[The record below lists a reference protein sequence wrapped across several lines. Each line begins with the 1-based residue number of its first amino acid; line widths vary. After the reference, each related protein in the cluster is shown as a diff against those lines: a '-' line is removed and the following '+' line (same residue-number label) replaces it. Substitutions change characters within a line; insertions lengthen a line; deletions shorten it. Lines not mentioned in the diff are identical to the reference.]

1 MLAGEAVIATWN
13 GIAPEGRGEF
23 YDWHIKEHIPERVGI
38 PGFRRGRRY
47 VALTP
52 ETHPEFFTLYETDTM
67 QVLQGVDYANRLN
80 APTPWTRSATAH
92 FRDTAR
98 ALARV
103 LVSEGPGMGGVLL
116 TVRFDSEPS
125 RIPALSTLVRR
136 TSERPRVC
144 GAHLG
149 IADDAASQVR
159 TAEAKGRTDIQPP
172 PTWFMMVEATDAEA
186 LAEVLP
192 EQALSEAGAR
202 APFHRGLY
210 RLEYVRTKTA
220 FGI

>member
-13 GIAPEGRGEF
+13 GITPEGRDEF
-23 YDWHIKEHIPERVGI
+23 YAWHIQEHIPERVGI

-47 VALTP
+47 LAVTP

-80 APTPWTRSATAH
+80 APTSWTKSATAH

-103 LVSEGPGMGGVLL
+103 LSSEGPGMGGFLL
-116 TVRFDSEPS
+116 TVRFDVEAGKEPLL
-125 RIPALSTLVRR
+125 ADLVRR
-136 TSERPRVC
+136 AAREPRVS
-144 GAHLG
+144 GAHFCV
-149 IADDAASQVR
+149 ADDAASSAP
-159 TAEAKGRTDIQPP
+159 TAESKGRADIQAP
-172 PTWFMMVEATDAEA
+172 PTWFAMIEATDGDALSSLLPDSA
-186 LAEVLP
+186 LAG
-192 EQALSEAGAR
+192 AGACE
-202 APFHRGLY
+202 PIHRGLY

-220 FGI
+220 FT